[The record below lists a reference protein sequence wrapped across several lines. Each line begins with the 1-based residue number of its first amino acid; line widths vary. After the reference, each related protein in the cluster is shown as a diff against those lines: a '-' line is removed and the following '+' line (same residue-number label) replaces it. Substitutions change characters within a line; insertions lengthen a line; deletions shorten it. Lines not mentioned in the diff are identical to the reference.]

1 MLPNLSIGQHRFRM
15 KADFSIKEK
24 TPNGQ
29 MSLTMGTVY
38 YDRTYKKLVYQVRFP
53 EKETWVITDTIFHKI
68 VNGKLVGKQ
77 FIPMLPSS
85 TIFDYALSN
94 NLGNFGL
101 EKSFYKAGDVKK
113 EGDQVITTWIPDER
127 LKKAMGNVVI
137 SRKNNQLYG
146 IAFYSPKNELLKKQL
161 FKGMLKAGG
170 IMFPEE
176 ITEIIYPVSA
186 AGTQSGK
193 STKISTFKNLKVNEF
208 GENEV
213 YNFPVPAK

>member
-24 TPNGQ
+24 NQNGQ

-38 YDRTYKKLVYQVRFP
+38 YDRTHKKLVYQVRFP
-53 EKETWVITDTIFHKI
+53 EKETWLITDTIFHKI

-101 EKSFYKAGDVKK
+101 EKSFYKAGEVKK
-113 EGDQVITTWIPDER
+113 DADQVITTWIPDER

-137 SRKNNQLYG
+137 SRKNNQLFG

-161 FKGMLKAGG
+161 FKGMLKSGG
-170 IMFPEE
+170 IAFPEE

-186 AGTQSGK
+186 TGTQSGK
-193 STKISTFKNLKVNEF
+193 STKISTFKNLKVNEN
-208 GENEV
+208 GENEI